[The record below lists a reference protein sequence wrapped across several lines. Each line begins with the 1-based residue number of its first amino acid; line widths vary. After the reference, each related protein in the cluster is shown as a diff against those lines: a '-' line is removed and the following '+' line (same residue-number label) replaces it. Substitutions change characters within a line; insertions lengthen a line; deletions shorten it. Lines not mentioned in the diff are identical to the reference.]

1 MDNIT
6 ISNLLS
12 IYDKEI
18 SKNVKN
24 KRKLYNFDVNKMQNI
39 SNIKRMLEDEAL
51 NNKFLNHFITC
62 HYLSSPLQYYAFA
75 DFFHNSLIIHIAF
88 LH

>member
-1 MDNIT
+1 MNYLKLIRCYISGVVMDNIT

-24 KRKLYNFDVNKMQNI
+24 KRKLYNWLYFLVNFSFKEN
-39 SNIKRMLEDEAL
+39 L
-51 NNKFLNHFITC
+51 
-62 HYLSSPLQYYAFA
+62 
-75 DFFHNSLIIHIAF
+75 
-88 LH
+88 

>member
-1 MDNIT
+1 MNYLKLIRCYISGDNIT

-39 SNIKRMLEDEAL
+39 SNIKRMLESG
-51 NNKFLNHFITC
+51 NVGTIN
-62 HYLSSPLQYYAFA
+62 
-75 DFFHNSLIIHIAF
+75 IIYF
-88 LH
+88 

>member
-1 MDNIT
+1 MNYLKLIRCYISGVVMDNIT

-24 KRKLYNFDVNKMQNI
+24 KRKLYNFDVNKI
-39 SNIKRMLEDEAL
+39 YSKIDSSNLIETYNAYINEAA
-51 NNKFLNHFITC
+51 KSTI
-62 HYLSSPLQYYAFA
+62 
-75 DFFHNSLIIHIAF
+75 
-88 LH
+88 